1 MSYVNLDLDVL
12 CSRAN
17 PSSVHFVTRE
27 WEKAESPSIYWYRKF
42 KEYDLRGNLNKIS
55 LHHHFS
61 IGQFFSDDMVILIH
75 GLPVTEA
82 LTMCKEFY
90 KNNIAKV
97 TIQISEDSVLMTTHD
112 FSVTYAE
119 QLSIISM

>member
-12 CSRAN
+12 CSEAN

-42 KEYDLRGNLNKIS
+42 KEYNLKGNLQKIS
-55 LHHHFS
+55 LDHHFH
-61 IGQFFSDDMVILIH
+61 FHDDMVALIH
-75 GLPVTEA
+75 GLPMTDA

-97 TIQISEDSVLMTTHD
+97 TIQISENSVLMTTHD
-112 FSVTYAE
+112 FSVTFTE